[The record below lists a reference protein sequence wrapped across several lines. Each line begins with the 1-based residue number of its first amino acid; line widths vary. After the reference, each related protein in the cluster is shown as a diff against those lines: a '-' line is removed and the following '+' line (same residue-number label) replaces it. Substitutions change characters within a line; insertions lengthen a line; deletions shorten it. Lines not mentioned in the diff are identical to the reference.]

1 MFSLIAHC
9 DEDCQ
14 FHNSCLGSSKL
25 RRFTNIWRFNVRL
38 NHVLKSMTTYLL
50 SRKFQSQKFLMDLS
64 RYLSQSLFHF
74 WICFCLHRACFD
86 ARALK
91 IQNKSSQ
98 FVQNL
103 NKSKI
108 FCILCVKTFVKA
120 FSMVWNLELENVR
133 LRSN

>member
-38 NHVLKSMTTYLL
+38 NHVLKCMTTYLL

-64 RYLSQSLFHF
+64 RYLSQVLCHTFEFVFVYIRHAKTRARSKFKTNFLSLGPK
-74 WICFCLHRACFD
+74 R
-86 ARALK
+86 K
-91 IQNKSSQ
+91 QIQD
-98 FVQNL
+98 
-103 NKSKI
+103 
-108 FCILCVKTFVKA
+108 FCISCVKTFVKA
-120 FSMVWNLELENVR
+120 FFHGFKSWTWKC
-133 LRSN
+133 

>member
-38 NHVLKSMTTYLL
+38 NHVLKCMTTYLL

-64 RYLSQSLFHF
+64 RYLSQVLCHTFEFVFVYIRHAKT
-74 WICFCLHRACFD
+74 R
-86 ARALK
+86 ARA
-91 IQNKSSQ
+91 QNSKQIFSVL
-98 FVQNL
+98 VQNV

-108 FCILCVKTFVKA
+108 FAFRAWKLLWKL
-120 FSMVWNLELENVR
+120 FSMVLNLELENVR
-133 LRSN
+133 L